1 MPEQAPLQKL
11 VEQHTLDLI
20 GVGVGETQSWVERE
34 ERAVKGRAGEGN
46 EDIQST
52 LYDILKKLNFFFFLK
67 NGTFSSRWKLRMKRT
82 ILSAPRKCSAWTG
95 IPLMCAG
102 VHQ

>member
-20 GVGVGETQSWVERE
+20 GVGVGKTQSWVERE

-46 EDIQST
+46 EYIQST
-52 LYDILKKLNFFFFLK
+52 WYDILKKNDFFLFKEWYIFIQMKTK
-67 NGTFSSRWKLRMKRT
+67 NEENDLLSS
-82 ILSAPRKCSAWTG
+82 
-95 IPLMCAG
+95 
-102 VHQ
+102 